1 MASDATANYRRSTAG
16 IAQRRKRRGRVGSGP
31 WAQDLVWSDSYQQ
44 AAYALLTH
52 LID

>member
-1 MASDATANYRRSTAG
+1 MLLQTIAGRRPESRNVVNVA
-16 IAQRRKRRGRVGSGP
+16 VE
-31 WAQDLVWSDSYQQ
+31 WAQGLVWSDSYQQ